1 MRDRRRAVRS
11 IDLPM
16 NTADVPTPGDPLL
29 TFYVDSLRLL
39 EATGLPFVVGGAFAH
54 SRYTGRDRDTKDL
67 DVILTR
73 EDVPRALAA
82 FEAAGY
88 QVEMP
93 FPHWLGKVHRDGR
106 YIDVVFSSGNGIVRV
121 DNCWF
126 AHAVPSE
133 VLGIPVALCPAE
145 ELLWSSAFVQE
156 RERYDGAAVLHL
168 LHARALF
175 MDWPRLLRRFGE
187 NWPVLLSYLV
197 LFRFAYPD
205 RRSDIPDEVMNELTT
220 RVLAQKPE
228 PANSVC
234 FGTLLSRE
242 QYLFDL
248 DQLGYTDARLQP
260 HGDMTPEQAEI
271 WTKAIGTR
279 R

>member
-1 MRDRRRAVRS
+1 MRSRRAA
-11 IDLPM
+11 IEPM
-16 NTADVPTPGDPLL
+16 NTASVPVPGDPLL

-67 DVILTR
+67 DVILKR
-73 EDVPRALAA
+73 DDVPRALAA
-82 FEAAGY
+82 FEEAGY
-88 QVEMP
+88 KVEVP

-106 YIDVVFSSGNGIVRV
+106 YIDVVFSSGNGLVRV
-121 DNCWF
+121 DDCWF
-126 AHAVPSE
+126 TRAVPSE
-133 VLGIPVALCPAE
+133 VLGIPVDLCPVE
-145 ELLWSSAFVQE
+145 ELVWSSSFVQE

-175 MDWPRLLRRFGE
+175 MDWARLLDRFGE
-187 NWPVLLSYLV
+187 QWPVLLSYLV
-197 LFRFAYPD
+197 LFTFAYPD
-205 RRSDIPDEVMNELTT
+205 RRSDIPDAVMNELMA
-220 RVLAQKPE
+220 RQAAQQPE

-234 FGTLLSRE
+234 YGTLLSRE
-242 QYLFDL
+242 QYLFDI

-260 HGDMTPEQAEI
+260 HGEMTPEQTEI

>member
-1 MRDRRRAVRS
+1 MRDARRVKKS
-11 IDLPM
+11 V
-16 NTADVPTPGDPLL
+16 NTGSVPVPGDPRVD
-29 TFYVDSLRLL
+29 FYVDSLGVL
-39 EATGLPFVVGGAFAH
+39 ETTALPFVVGGAFAH

-67 DVILTR
+67 DVILRR
-73 EDVPRALAA
+73 EDVPSALAA
-82 FEAAGY
+82 FENAGY

-93 FPHWLGKVHRDGR
+93 FPHWLGKVHRQGQ
-106 YIDVVFSSGNGIVRV
+106 YIDVVFSSGNAIVTV
-121 DNCWF
+121 DDQWF
-126 AHAVPSE
+126 VHATPGE

-175 MDWPRLLRRFGE
+175 FDWPRLLSRFAS
-187 NWPVLLSYLV
+187 NWPVLLSCLV

-205 RRSDIPDEVMNELTT
+205 RRADVPDWVVRELLD
-220 RVLAQKPE
+220 RLGRQQPE
-228 PANSVC
+228 PDNPLC
-234 FGTLLSRE
+234 LGTLLSRE

-248 DQLGYTDARLQP
+248 EQLGYADARLRP
-260 HGDMTPEQAEI
+260 YGAMTPEQAEI
-271 WTKAIGTR
+271 WTRAIETR